1 VTYSIRAITSSQA
14 TDFSLAYEALAAEF
28 GHRGELEPRRVIER
42 WTDQNGSQPA
52 GRGLLRRYFLLAA
65 YDHRGEFAGVRDG
78 HVVVDPSKRIAV
90 IYLAHVLVL
99 PAFRRTGL
107 SGLFRRT
114 PLPIAHSVM
123 DAAGTDR
130 GASEILFAAEMEF
143 SAPTDEASYVRFAS
157 YGGDGFAALDPAV
170 LAYFQPAFG
179 ALPGARD
186 ERPIPLLAVVRRLG
200 HEGATTLPKRLAVAF
215 VEHLYAVFADH
226 LDPTMLRAMSGR
238 MLAGVH
244 RYGAD
249 GVPLLPLPRT
259 REAVAAWP
267 SALVVAHRGKP

>member
-1 VTYSIRAITSSQA
+1 MTYSIRAVTSSQA

-28 GHRGELEPRRVIER
+28 GHRGELEPRHVIER
-42 WTDQNGSQPA
+42 WTDQKGSQPA
-52 GRGLLRRYFLLAA
+52 GGGLLRRYFLLVA

-78 HVVVDPSKRIAV
+78 HIVVDSSQRIAV

-114 PLPIAHSVM
+114 PLSIAHSVM

-143 SAPTDEASYVRFAS
+143 SDPTDAASYVRFAS

-170 LAYFQPAFG
+170 LAYCQPAFG
-179 ALPGARD
+179 ALPGATD
-186 ERPIPLLAVVRRLG
+186 VRPIPLLAVVRWLG
-200 HEGATTLPKRLAVAF
+200 HEGATTLPTRLAVAF

-226 LDPTMLRAMSGR
+226 LDPTMLGELSGR
-238 MLAGVH
+238 MLAGVY

-259 REAVAAWP
+259 REAEVAWRRRV
-267 SALVVAHRGKP
+267 VVADGGEP